1 MQLIALVSI
10 LMFSLSAAAE
20 RWIVAT
26 VEWPPYTCS
35 KCYRNGAAA
44 EALRQVL
51 EKKGISI
58 EFVFYPWI
66 QTQKNGGK
74 RSFVGYFPAWKDE
87 ILPGFS
93 GAGPLFS
100 SPLVFLEKRDKPLVW
115 QTLDDLNGKIFATT
129 EGYGSTEE
137 IARKVRKGDFKT
149 LSVLSEES
157 TLVKLAEGKVDGVL
171 MDLYVGRYYLKNI
184 FPQYQKKIAINP
196 KIIVQKDLFFAFN
209 KHSKNKEEQFNEA
222 LKATNFEIIVDKY
235 LKNAP

>member
-1 MQLIALVSI
+1 
-10 LMFSLSAAAE
+10 MFSLSAAAE
-20 RWIVAT
+20 RWVVAT

-51 EKKGISI
+51 EKKGISV

-74 RSFVGYFPAWKDE
+74 RSFVGYFPAWRDE

-100 SPLVFLEKRDKPLVW
+100 SPLVFMEKKSKPLVW
-115 QTLDDLNGKIFATT
+115 KTLDDLNGKTFVVT

-137 IARKVRKGDFKT
+137 IAQKIRRGEFKT
-149 LSVLSEES
+149 VSVLNEES
-157 TLVKLAEGKVDGVL
+157 TLVKLAESNVDGVL
-171 MDLYVGRYYLKNI
+171 MDLNVGRYYLKNI
-184 FPQYQKKIAINP
+184 FPNYQGKISINP
-196 KIIVQKDLFFAFN
+196 KIIANKELFFAFN
-209 KHSKNKEEQFNEA
+209 KYSKNKEMQLNEA
-222 LKATNFEIIVDKY
+222 LKAMNFERIVDNY
-235 LKNAP
+235 LKNEP

>member
-1 MQLIALVSI
+1 
-10 LMFSLSAAAE
+10 MFSLSAGAE
-20 RWIVAT
+20 RWVVAT

-51 EKKGISI
+51 EKKGISV

-74 RSFVGYFPAWKDE
+74 RSFVGYFPAWRDE

-100 SPLVFLEKRDKPLVW
+100 SPLVFMEKKSKPLVW
-115 QTLDDLNGKIFATT
+115 KTLDDLNGKTFVVT

-137 IARKVRKGDFKT
+137 IAQKIRRGEFKT
-149 LSVLSEES
+149 VSVLNEES
-157 TLVKLAEGKVDGVL
+157 TLVKLAESNVDGVL
-171 MDLYVGRYYLKNI
+171 MDLNVGRYYLKNI
-184 FPQYQKKIAINP
+184 FPNYQGKISINP
-196 KIIVQKDLFFAFN
+196 KIIAHKELFFAFN
-209 KHSKNKEEQFNEA
+209 KYSKNKEMQLNEA
-222 LKATNFEIIVDKY
+222 LKAMNFERIVDNY
-235 LKNAP
+235 LKNEP